1 MPAGEANNCQ
11 QAAVLAL
18 RRGAGDVE
26 VCLIRRRGAR
36 KWGIPKGFVDLGHTL
51 EQAALNEAFEEA
63 GLRGQLLGDA
73 IGTYQYKKW
82 GDVLTVAVYLMEVL
96 EEEDQWLEMK
106 FRVRTW
112 FSLANTAL
120 RLADH
125 PVRPL
130 LDDVKQRLGPWLS
143 ERNRRS

>member
-18 RRGAGDVE
+18 RRRA
-26 VCLIRRRGAR
+26 AR
-36 KWGIPKGFVDLGHTL
+36 KWGIPKGFVDPGHTL

-73 IGTYQYKKW
+73 IGTYQYRKW
-82 GDVLTVAVYLMEVL
+82 GDLLTVAVYLMEVV
-96 EEEDQWLEMK
+96 EEEDQWLEMRL
-106 FRVRTW
+106 RVRTW
-112 FSLANTAL
+112 FSLANTVL

-130 LDDVKQRLGPWLS
+130 LDEVTQHLGPGL
-143 ERNRRS
+143 R